1 MIFSSVEFIF
11 VFLPITALLFAL
23 MRRYAG
29 VGAAL
34 GILTAASIVF
44 YGVWRPQ
51 DVPLLLGSIII
62 NWLLSTI
69 IEPAPI
75 ADERPSPAGK
85 TGGTLD
91 YASPAAST
99 APAGPL
105 SRWIAPSRSLSWTAL
120 CVGVIGNVG
129 LLFWFKYAVFAST
142 VATQMGVLNHPFA
155 AKVLP
160 LGISFFTF
168 VQIAYLI
175 DRYKGLAP
183 HAGFWHYMLFVSFF
197 PHLIAGP
204 IVHHASMMPQLE
216 QPKPTA
222 QTFALALFI
231 FAIGF
236 AKKTLLADQLGE
248 VADAGFDPATVHTL
262 ATLNAWAVVI
272 CYTMQLY
279 FDFSGYSDMAIGLA
293 LMFGVQFPWN
303 FLSPYKSTSIGQF
316 WRVWHITLSNFLR
329 DYIYIPLGGSRV
341 SKPRNAANLL
351 VTMLVGGIW
360 HGAGWTFILW
370 GGLHGIALVINHRW
384 SAAKLAMPAIL
395 GWALTTAT
403 VVAGWVLFRAKS
415 FGDAAAV
422 YRSMLGHGTGWLVPD
437 IHLSN
442 NAMYLPIAIVVALSF
457 PNTKQLSQKFRP
469 TLPWALG
476 AGALM
481 GMSMLFILGK
491 IAPPEFLYYQF

>member
-1 MIFSSVEFIF
+1 MIFSSVEFIL

-23 MRRYAG
+23 MRRYAN

-34 GILTAASIVF
+34 GVLTAASIVF

-51 DVPLLLGSIII
+51 DIPLLLGSIVV

-69 IEPAPI
+69 INPPLVR
-75 ADERPSPAGK
+75 ADDPVGNPPDPKA
-85 TGGTLD
+85 
-91 YASPAAST
+91 
-99 APAGPL
+99 PL
-105 SRWIAPSRSLSWTAL
+105 SYWAEPNRSPSRVAL
-120 CVGVIGNVG
+120 FVGVTGNVA
-129 LLFWFKYAVFAST
+129 LLFWFKYAVFVST
-142 VATQMGVLNHPFA
+142 VATQAGIIPHPLA
-155 AKVLP
+155 SKVLP

-183 HAGFWHYMLFVSFF
+183 HANFWRYLLFVSFF

-216 QPKPTA
+216 HPKPTV
-222 QTFALALFI
+222 QTFSLALFI

-236 AKKTLLADQLGE
+236 AKKTLLADPLGS
-248 VADAGFDPATVHTL
+248 VADAGFDPAAVHSL
-262 ATLNAWAVVI
+262 ATLNAWAVVV

-303 FLSPYKSTSIGQF
+303 FLSPYKSTNISQF
-316 WRVWHITLSNFLR
+316 WRNWHITLSNFLK
-329 DYIYIPLGGSRV
+329 DYVYIPLGGSRV
-341 SKPRNAANLL
+341 GKWRNAGNLL
-351 VTMLVGGIW
+351 VTMLIGGIW

-384 SAAKLAMPAIL
+384 SAAKLAMPGIL
-395 GWALTTAT
+395 GWLLTTIT

-422 YRSMLGHGTGWLVPD
+422 YRSMLGQSPVGRAVFDGNIINSLP
-437 IHLSN
+437 
-442 NAMYLPIAIVVALSF
+442 YLLIAIIIAMLL
-457 PNTKQLSQKFRP
+457 PNTKQLSERFRP
-469 TLPWALG
+469 SIAWALG
-476 AGALM
+476 TSVLM
-481 GMSMLFILGK
+481 GLSMMFILGK
-491 IAPPEFLYYQF
+491 VAPPEFLYYQF

>member
-34 GILTAASIVF
+34 GVLTAASIVF
-44 YGVWRPQ
+44 YGLWQPH
-51 DVPLLLGSIII
+51 DILLLLKSISLLLGSIII
-62 NWLLSTI
+62 NWLLSTVI
-69 IEPAPI
+69 DSAQDNTGETKLARSKI
-75 ADERPSPAGK
+75 AL
-85 TGGTLD
+85 T
-91 YASPAAST
+91 
-99 APAGPL
+99 
-105 SRWIAPSRSLSWTAL
+105 I
-120 CVGVIGNVG
+120 GVTGNVA
-129 LLFWFKYAVFAST
+129 LLFWFKYAVFVST
-142 VATQMGVLNHPFA
+142 VATQAHLLSHPLA
-155 AKVLP
+155 SKVLP

-183 HAGFWHYMLFVSFF
+183 HAGFWRYLLFVSFF

-222 QTFALALFI
+222 QTFSLALFI

-236 AKKTLLADQLGE
+236 AKKTLLADPLGA
-248 VADAGFDPATVHTL
+248 VADMGFDPAMVRML
-262 ATLNAWAVVI
+262 PTLNAWAVVI

-303 FLSPYKSTSIGQF
+303 FLSPYKSTSISQF
-316 WRVWHITLSNFLR
+316 WRNWHITLSNFLK

-341 SKPRNAANLL
+341 SKFRNAANLL
-351 VTMLVGGIW
+351 ITMLIGGIW

-384 SAAKLAMPAIL
+384 SAAKRAMPGLL
-395 GWALTTAT
+395 GWVLTTFT
-403 VVAGWVLFRAKS
+403 VIVGWVLFRAKT

-422 YRSMLGHGTGWLVPD
+422 YRSMLGRGTMGRAEYDATIVGALPYLMIAVVIALV
-437 IHLSN
+437 L
-442 NAMYLPIAIVVALSF
+442 
-457 PNTKQLSQKFRP
+457 PNTRQLSERFKP
-469 TLPWALG
+469 TLPWAIG
-476 AGALM
+476 ACLLM
-481 GMSMLFILGK
+481 GLSMMFILGK
-491 IAPPEFLYYQF
+491 VAPPEFLYYQF